1 MGRKGRAVQIVTPKE
16 DSFVLEERI
25 LNGILGKDELKGMKL
40 YVLCVAGAFRKGKS
54 FLLSLL
60 IMYLESQ
67 VRYFSSSIMKVLIKV
82 YICVYLADWIPT
94 FGFLH
99 NVGFRLQNK
108 SLL

>member
-16 DSFVLEERI
+16 DSFVLEDGI

-67 VRYFSSSIMKVLIKV
+67 NKRNMKTL
-82 YICVYLADWIPT
+82 
-94 FGFLH
+94 FLCGL
-99 NVGFRLQNK
+99 NTRTQVKPVQL
-108 SLL
+108 